1 MNGFQKLL
9 LIAVH
14 VTIKSKNGGTF
25 NGNKN
30 ELQKLLVSR
39 LLSFWFTYIQT
50 FEFVH
55 AATISC
61 IAHGVTI
68 TMYPK
73 DIAAI
78 VRDADPFN
86 LRSNEIT

>member
-1 MNGFQKLL
+1 METATKRKVTQSAAAASSSFSLL
-9 LIAVH
+9 TL
-14 VTIKSKNGGTF
+14 
-25 NGNKN
+25 
-30 ELQKLLVSR
+30 ELVQ
-39 LLSFWFTYIQT
+39 
-50 FEFVH
+50 

-86 LRSNEIT
+86 LRSNETT

>member
-1 MNGFQKLL
+1 MQ
-9 LIAVH
+9 
-14 VTIKSKNGGTF
+14 
-25 NGNKN
+25 
-30 ELQKLLVSR
+30 
-39 LLSFWFTYIQT
+39 
-50 FEFVH
+50 

-86 LRSNEIT
+86 LRSNETTWNKDCWEETLWWDYEIHEKSNSTIMR

>member
-1 MNGFQKLL
+1 M
-9 LIAVH
+9 
-14 VTIKSKNGGTF
+14 GTTKKRKVNSSNRHLCF
-25 NGNKN
+25 FSIPTL
-30 ELQKLLVSR
+30 ELVQ
-39 LLSFWFTYIQT
+39 
-50 FEFVH
+50 

-86 LRSNEIT
+86 LRSNETT